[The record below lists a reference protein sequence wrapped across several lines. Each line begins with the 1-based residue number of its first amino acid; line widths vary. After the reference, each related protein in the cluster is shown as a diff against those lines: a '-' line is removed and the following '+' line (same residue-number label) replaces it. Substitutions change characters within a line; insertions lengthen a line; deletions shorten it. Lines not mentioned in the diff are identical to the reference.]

1 MNVVFEQL
9 PNCLANLRVEVTPD
23 AVKTT
28 WEKVAL
34 DYTQYAKLPG
44 FRPGKAPRGVVE
56 KKYGKEIREEVT
68 KQVLSD
74 ACRSAIAE
82 RKLRVLQLSDV
93 EEVEWGN
100 DRSLKFKAT
109 LILHPD
115 FELPDYKGI
124 AVTVP
129 SAEVKDEEIDAAL
142 ENLRDQQADFPEVEP
157 TRPAAMEDY
166 VVVDYAG
173 TIEGEPV
180 HTKFPKAG
188 KPLSQ
193 NDDFW
198 IKMTE
203 EAFFPGFCAQL
214 VGANVGDTREFEI
227 EVPSDFPVE
236 GMPGTKIH
244 YKVTLKGIKSRVLPD
259 VDDAFADGIAKGKSL
274 GELRILVR
282 EELQRQKH
290 TSIDTARRN
299 SVMSALIAKVE
310 CELPTHLVRQQ
321 TQAILRDIVRENE
334 TRGVTQEVIKENERE
349 LIGSAAQSARDRI
362 KGTFVLLRIAEQE
375 GIRVTEAELKQ
386 SILAMAR
393 RYDMTFEKMLK
404 ELQKRNAIDQI
415 SEDVL
420 TAKTLE
426 FVASHALV
434 ATESPALGSGES
446 TAAPAEEAKT
456 EKSDEAPLAAQ
467 PEPVNG

>member
-56 KKYGKEIREEVT
+56 KKYSKEIREEVT

-109 LILHPD
+109 LVLHPD

-129 SAEVKDEEIDAAL
+129 SAEVKEEEIEAAL
-142 ENLRDQQADFPEVEP
+142 ENLRDQQADFPEVDP

-166 VVVDYAG
+166 VVVDYSG

-180 HTKFPKAG
+180 HVKFPKAG
-188 KPLSQ
+188 KPLTA
-193 NDDFW
+193 NEDFW

-203 EAFFPGFCAQL
+203 EAFFPGFCAQI
-214 VGANVGDTREFEI
+214 VGASVGETREFDI
-227 EVPSDFPVE
+227 EVPADFPVE

-244 YKVTLKGIKSRVLPD
+244 YKVTLKGIKSRVLPELND
-259 VDDAFADGIAKGKSL
+259 EFADSIAKGKSL
-274 GELRILVR
+274 SELRILIR
-282 EELQRQKH
+282 EELQKQKH
-290 TSIDTARRN
+290 QAIDTTKRN
-299 SVMSALIAKVE
+299 SVMSALISKVE
-310 CELPTHLVRQQ
+310 CELPTHLLRQQ

-334 TRGVTQEVIKENERE
+334 TRGVTEEVLKEHERE

-362 KGTFVLLRIAEQE
+362 KGTFILLRIAEQE
-375 GIRVTEAELKQ
+375 GIRVTENELKQ
-386 SILAMAR
+386 AILGMAR
-393 RYDMTFEKMLK
+393 RYDMPFDKMLK
-404 ELQKRNAIDQI
+404 ELQKRGAIDQI

-420 TAKTLE
+420 TSKTLE
-426 FVASHALV
+426 FVASNAVV
-434 ATESPALGSGES
+434 ATE
-446 TAAPAEEAKT
+446 APAAATEGAKS
-456 EKSDEAPLAAQ
+456 EGSEQAPLAAQ
-467 PEPVNG
+467 AEPVNG